1 VTDAEFFFAID
12 LSVHEASLEMF
23 REVVS
28 RLLAQA
34 GVDAGDSSRMMT
46 ELEQA
51 VAAAAA
57 GAVSRRVTIEARGG
71 RLAILVTSAA
81 GEVWQVTHS
90 LA

>member
-1 VTDAEFFFAID
+1 MTDAEFFFAID
-12 LSVHEASLEMF
+12 LSVHDASLEMF

-34 GVDAGDSSRMMT
+34 GVHAGDSSKMMS
-46 ELEQA
+46 ELERA
-51 VAAAAA
+51 VAGAA
-57 GAVSRRVTIEARGG
+57 SRRVTIEARGG
-71 RLAILVTSAA
+71 RLAILVTSAT